1 MIDII
6 IINYNSTNY
15 LINCLRSVDESL
27 KGCPAGIFVQDNAST
42 DGVERVLIEF
52 PNIKLTQNTQ
62 NIGFAAA
69 VNQALVQGNNPYVML
84 LNPDT
89 IVLDGFFK
97 ESLDFMKHHAHTG
110 IMGPKVL
117 EEDGKLQN
125 SARSF
130 PTILTAF
137 FGRSSFLSRFFPK
150 NPMTQKNLPSLESD
164 GSTPMEVDWVS
175 GACMVVKRKA
185 IEDVGGMDNRFFL
198 YWEDADWCRRM
209 WKTGW
214 KVIYYPKVSVRH
226 FTGVSSK
233 KEVLK
238 SVIEFH
244 KSAYRLFEK
253 YEPSIVSL
261 FKPFILSG
269 LLFRAGVVLTSQM
282 ARKLYHTCLK
292 APDDDKC

>member
-6 IINYNSTNY
+6 IVNYKSTDY
-15 LINCLRSVDESL
+15 LLTCLRSVMESL
-27 KGCPAGIFVQDNAST
+27 NGFHADIFVQDNAST
-42 DGVERVLIEF
+42 DGVERVLPEF
-52 PNIKLTQNTQ
+52 PHIKLTRNPC

-69 VNQALVQGNNPYVML
+69 VNQALFQGKNPYVML

-97 ESLDFMKHHAHTG
+97 ESLDFMKHHPRTG

-137 FGRSSFLSRFFPK
+137 FGRTSFLSRFFPK
-150 NPMTQKNLPSLESD
+150 NPMTLKNLPSLESD
-164 GSTPMEVDWVS
+164 GCSPMEVDWVS
-175 GACMVVKRKA
+175 GACMVVDRKA
-185 IEDVGGMDNRFFL
+185 IEAGGGLDNRFFL

-244 KSAYRLFEK
+244 KSAFRLFEK
-253 YEPSIVSL
+253 YEPSKVSL

-282 ARKLYHTCLK
+282 ARKLYHTSLK
-292 APDDDKC
+292 TSGDNKC